1 MPKKR
6 KRANGTGSIIHR
18 SDGRWEARYSY
29 GIDPNTGKL
38 KQRSIYGQ
46 SQIEVRE
53 KLINVLAEINQG
65 TFIEPT
71 RMTVKDWLD
80 IWMTEFS
87 FDKRYSTLKGYRAQI
102 NKHILPALGKVLL
115 EDLDPI
121 RVQLFY
127 NSLSRPDEDGKTLSA
142 KSVKNVHIVL
152 RAAMQQAV
160 ESELIKNNPC
170 RKARIPK
177 VTRPEIKPLTDEQ
190 IHDFLELATN
200 DDIYG
205 TVLKVILF
213 TGIREGEALGLTWDC
228 VDFISGSII
237 IEKQLQRRPQ
247 SAGGTQL
254 TPTKNGKARVLRPAP
269 FVMQML
275 KIQRTEQIMQS
286 LRAGERWEAWKTEAE
301 HRRALVF
308 TNEDGRYL
316 VAKRLYLHF
325 KKIAEEIGAP
335 DARVHDLRHTFAV
348 ISLQN
353 GDDVKTVQTNLGHAT
368 AAFTLD
374 VYGHVSDRMQ
384 RESAERMERYYNNVA
399 QYKNA

>member
-1 MPKKR
+1 MITGDLYNEAVSYARKSRSFTSNRHDFHPGGLSNKEKKMF
-6 KRANGTGSIIHR
+6 
-18 SDGRWEARYSY
+18 E
-29 GIDPNTGKL
+29 GKL
-38 KQRSIYGQ
+38 G
-46 SQIEVRE
+46 E
-53 KLINVLAEINQG
+53 KAIKLFFLDNHIS
-65 TFIEPT
+65 FIEDT
-71 RMTVKDWLD
+71 S
-80 IWMTEFS
+80 S
-87 FDKRYSTLKGYRAQI
+87 FDERDEFDFLLVNESEQLKVDVKTRTENFHIRTLEMVEQA
-102 NKHILPALGKVLL
+102 NTH
-115 EDLDPI
+115 
-121 RVQLFY
+121 
-127 NSLSRPDEDGKTLSA
+127 
-142 KSVKNVHIVL
+142 VHIVL

-286 LRAGERWEAWKTEAE
+286 LRAGERWEAWANEAE